1 MVRRQ
6 RKHRLGPC
14 HSLPLRLWR
23 QSPPQTSSSEQPP
36 HLPFSSPRQLSEL
49 LWRPE
54 YQYCQSAE
62 TLAVLTDSSLAFA
75 ASSATRFSSAS
86 LASRSFKSFFSCS
99 DLSPSFFNLS
109 FSASSAKRAFL
120 PSSDSI
126 LIGTGVDDLGRTGVG
141 AADAGSGV
149 VLLADESSKGVPSGR
164 LI

>member
-1 MVRRQ
+1 VSVSFEP
-6 RKHRLGPC
+6 KG
-14 HSLPLRLWR
+14 
-23 QSPPQTSSSEQPP
+23 
-36 HLPFSSPRQLSEL
+36 
-49 LWRPE
+49 
-54 YQYCQSAE
+54 
-62 TLAVLTDSSLAFA
+62 LAVLTDSSLALA

-141 AADAGSGV
+141 ATAVGSGV
-149 VLLADESSKGVPSGR
+149 VLLADASSKAVPSGR
-164 LI
+164 LIWIAADFRGVKVDAVADMYGGACDGTKGGTEG